1 MCFTPEREDLCQN
14 RRKNSVSNVWRDSLS
29 PSLHLFKELKQMC
42 RLIILRGNSGSGK
55 TTIAKELQRKFGSN
69 TLLIS
74 QDAIRREMLM
84 VSDGPDTPAI
94 PMLKELLRYG
104 KTHCETVILE
114 GIMVADWYH
123 PLFEL
128 AKELFGK
135 NIYAYYFDIPFEETL
150 KRHKTRAKSSEFG
163 EEAMKEW
170 WVEKDYSDVL
180 DETAITAD
188 KDKDTI
194 VQEICSA
201 IG

>member
-1 MCFTPEREDLCQN
+1 
-14 RRKNSVSNVWRDSLS
+14 
-29 PSLHLFKELKQMC
+29 MC

-135 NIYAYYFDIPFEETL
+135 NIYAYYFDIPFEETI
-150 KRHKTRAKSSEFG
+150 KRHKTRSQSNEFG
-163 EEAMKEW
+163 EEAMREW
-170 WVEKDYSDVL
+170 WVDKDYSDIL

-188 KDKDTI
+188 KDQETI
-194 VQEICSA
+194 VQEIYGTIAKRS
-201 IG
+201 GSSK

>member
-1 MCFTPEREDLCQN
+1 MMVNPKGFE
-14 RRKNSVSNVWRDSLS
+14 
-29 PSLHLFKELKQMC
+29 QMC

-84 VSDGPDTPAI
+84 VSDGPDTPAL
-94 PMLKELLRYG
+94 PMLEDLLRYG
-104 KTHCETVILE
+104 RAHCETIILE
-114 GIMVADWYH
+114 GIMVSDWYR

-128 AKELFGK
+128 AKVLFGK

-150 KRHKTRAKSSEFG
+150 KRHETRAKSSEFG
-163 EEAMKEW
+163 EEAMREW

-180 DETAITAD
+180 DETPITAD
-188 KDKDTI
+188 KDKETI
-194 VQEICSA
+194 VQEIYGS
-201 IG
+201 IK

>member
-1 MCFTPEREDLCQN
+1 
-14 RRKNSVSNVWRDSLS
+14 
-29 PSLHLFKELKQMC
+29 MC

-55 TTIAKELQRKFGSN
+55 TTIAKKLQRKLGSN

-84 VSDGPDTPAI
+84 VSAGPGTPAL

-104 KTHCETVILE
+104 RTNCETVILE
-114 GIMVADWYH
+114 GIMVADWYR

-150 KRHKTRAKSSEFG
+150 NRHKTRAKSSEFG
-163 EEAMKEW
+163 EEAMREW
-170 WVEKDYSDVL
+170 WVEKDYYDVL

-194 VQEICSA
+194 VQEICQA